1 MIVAITLATLFALGV
16 DPRRIVV
23 LAAAVYLPMLA
34 GCLVLLVVWRLRP
47 DDTTRSAVFC
57 EGVASELRAG
67 SSLRSAVIDAA
78 GAAGVTGLSLL
89 DPMESIASRVAG
101 AFAEVGDELRLTI
114 SMSAR
119 SGADSASLF
128 DEIGSLALAQ
138 SEIRREVRTA
148 TAPARATALVLVGA
162 PVGYVA
168 WQITGGGIGGI
179 VGSSAQRIAAMTG
192 LGVFLLGVALTG
204 LVMWRSSR

>member
-1 MIVAITLATLFALGV
+1 MATTLAVLFALGV
-16 DPRRIVV
+16 DLRRIVV
-23 LAAAVYLPMLA
+23 LAWAVYLPVVA
-34 GCLVLLVVWRLRP
+34 GCLVLLMIWRLRP

-57 EGVASELRAG
+57 EAVASELRAG
-67 SSLRSAVIDAA
+67 SSVRSAVIAAADAT
-78 GAAGVTGLSLL
+78 GVRGLSPFE
-89 DPMESIASRVAG
+89 PMESIAARVAET
-101 AFAEVGDELRLTI
+101 FAEVGDELRLTI

-128 DEIGSLALAQ
+128 HEIGTLALAQ
-138 SEIRREVRTA
+138 AEIRREVRTA

-179 VGSSAQRIAAMTG
+179 VGSSAQRIAAMAG
-192 LGVFLLGVALTG
+192 LGVFLLGVGATAFL
-204 LVMWRSSR
+204 LWRSAR

>member
-1 MIVAITLATLFALGV
+1 MIVATSLAVLFALGV
-16 DPRRIVV
+16 DVRRIVV
-23 LAAAVYLPMLA
+23 LASAVYLPVVA
-34 GCLVLLVVWRLRP
+34 GALVVLLIWKLRP

-67 SSLRSAVIDAA
+67 SSLRSAVVDAA
-78 GAAGVTGLSLL
+78 RAAGVAGLSPYE
-89 DPMESIASRVAG
+89 PMESIAGRIAEN
-101 AFAEVGDELRLTI
+101 FAEVGDELKLTI

-119 SGADSASLF
+119 SGADSAALF
-128 DEIGSLALAQ
+128 DEIATLALAQ
-138 SEIRREVRTA
+138 AEIRREVSTA

-168 WQITGGGIGGI
+168 WRITGGGIGGV
-179 VGSSAQRIAAMTG
+179 VGSSAQRIAAMAG
-192 LGVFLLGVALTG
+192 LGVFLVGVGITA